1 MSSFFSISLIVTFLI
16 LRSWAYFGYRA
27 NDYFDKKEN
36 PNTLIGWLRIKTG
49 FGWLLIH
56 LGVLIFFIASLL
68 IYAHGFTWI
77 NRIVLGIS
85 LSIILDQIFP
95 LIGNW
100 HYFSK
105 KMFLIATLLHVI
117 TVALAIGFS

>member
-1 MSSFFSISLIVTFLI
+1 MTAFFSLSLIVTFLI

-27 NDYFDKKEN
+27 NDYFDKKED

-49 FGWLLIH
+49 FAWLLIH
-56 LGVLIFFIASLL
+56 FGVLIFFIASLL
-68 IYAHGFTWI
+68 IYSNGFTWI

-95 LIGNW
+95 LIGKW

-105 KMFLIATLLHVI
+105 KMFLISTLLHII
-117 TVALAIGFS
+117 TIMLAVRFA